1 MFVKKFEADTLE
13 EALKAV
19 KLELGPDAIILK
31 TITNNGLKGAFK
43 KKRIEITAAIS
54 ERSYEKKAKV
64 DKVLNNDQKEAL
76 YQKSA
81 SSIKETITKYNGQQS
96 APAQTSAPGYGTMGL
111 NKVVNTLAKGS
122 ASLGDVRTKA
132 SSMIK
137 NSLDD
142 FLTDGEDSGFDSDSG
157 DDQPIRPVRQS
168 APRPA
173 QQQSRGK
180 YSEPPQ
186 EQAVPRMAR
195 PAPQPVRE
203 QRYEEEEVAPARR
216 EAPAP
221 QQAQAANS
229 VSREA
234 YNELRQE
241 MRTQQHKIELLEQ
254 KLMELSQNYQF
265 NQKHLN
271 EAKGVFQLRT
281 TLKTL
286 DVDESHILDL
296 IKKANYEL
304 SKEDLE
310 NPDVIFEFALK
321 EMAGSI
327 NTAIPLFAKV
337 ENGDPVITVLVS
349 EAASGQSTM
358 GMKIAVLKKDVVLV
372 QYSQDAQNNASTD
385 FAAQVFGIKVQKVQN
400 FSEVIGICR
409 KATEAGKSVL
419 VDVRLNSK
427 YTDETKKFVETLKR
441 GFQHVE
447 VLSTLSAIHSELYN
461 RKIIARYKDVVDGV
475 IISHV
480 DLCMNFGALF
490 NVHKAHNKLPLK
502 FFGTGPVV
510 PDDIE
515 GATAER
521 LMAGLF
527 QF

>member
-19 KLELGPDAIILK
+19 KVELGPDAIILK
-31 TITNNGLKGAFK
+31 TVTNNGLKGAFK

-64 DKVLNNDQKEAL
+64 DKVLSNDQKEAF
-76 YQKSA
+76 YQKPA
-81 SSIKETITKYNGQQS
+81 GVIKEAITKYNGNESQG
-96 APAQTSAPGYGTMGL
+96 GYGAMGL
-111 NKVVNTLAKGS
+111 NRVVNTIAKGS
-122 ASLGDVRTKA
+122 AGLADMTSRT
-132 SSMIK
+132 STILK

-142 FLTDGEDSGFDSDSG
+142 FLTDGEESGFDIDST
-157 DDQPIRPVRQS
+157 DEISQS
-168 APRPA
+168 S
-173 QQQSRGK
+173 SRGK
-180 YSEPPQ
+180 YSDPPPAQPAQRMKPAARMEAEDTVEISRNPLREPH
-186 EQAVPRMAR
+186 
-195 PAPQPVRE
+195 
-203 QRYEEEEVAPARR
+203 
-216 EAPAP
+216 
-221 QQAQAANS
+221 QQSQQS
-229 VSREA
+229 GVSREA
-234 YNELRQE
+234 YNELKQE
-241 MRTQQHKIELLEQ
+241 LRTTQHKMELLEQ
-254 KLMELSQNYQF
+254 KLLELSQNYQF

-271 EAKGVFQLRT
+271 EAKGIFQLRT

-286 DVDESHILDL
+286 DVDEAHILDL

-310 NPDVIFEFALK
+310 NPDVIFEFALQ
-321 EMAGSI
+321 EMASSI
-327 NTAIPLFAKV
+327 NTSIPLFAKV
-337 ENGDPVITVLVS
+337 ENGDPVVTVLVS

-358 GMKIAVLKKDVVLV
+358 GTKIAVLKKDVVLV
-372 QYSQDAQNNASTD
+372 QFSQDAQNNASTD
-385 FAAQVFGIKVQKVQN
+385 FAAQVFGIKVEKVQN
-400 FSEVIGICR
+400 YSEVVGICR

-419 VDVRLNSK
+419 VDVRLNSR
-427 YTDETKKFVETLKR
+427 YSDETKKFIETLER

-447 VLSTLSAIHSELYN
+447 VLCTLSAIHSELYN
-461 RKIIARYKDVVDGV
+461 RKIIARYKDIVDGV

>member
-13 EALKAV
+13 EALKQV
-19 KLELGPDAIILK
+19 KVELGPDAIILK

-54 ERSYEKKAKV
+54 EKSFEKKAKV
-64 DKVLNNDQKEAL
+64 DKVLNNDQKEAF
-76 YQKSA
+76 YQKPA
-81 SSIKETITKYNGQQS
+81 SSIKETITKYNGPET
-96 APAQTSAPGYGTMGL
+96 AGGGYGNIGL
-111 NKVVNTLAKGS
+111 NKVVNTLSKGS
-122 ASLGDVRTKA
+122 SGLADLTSKT
-132 SSMIK
+132 SSIIK

-142 FLTDGEDSGFDSDSG
+142 FLTDGEDSGFDIDSA
-157 DDQPIRPVRQS
+157 DDIPVQPAR
-168 APRPA
+168 RPA
-173 QQQSRGK
+173 APSNRGK
-180 YSEPPQ
+180 YAEPPA
-186 EQAVPRMAR
+186 ENPAPRQAR
-195 PAPQPVRE
+195 PQAPRHQVEDTVDITRNPLRE
-203 QRYEEEEVAPARR
+203 A
-216 EAPAP
+216 APAP
-221 QQAQAANS
+221 QQNS

-241 MRTQQHKIELLEQ
+241 LRTTQHKMELLEQ
-254 KLMELSQNYQF
+254 KIMELSSNYQF

-286 DVDESHILDL
+286 DVDEAHILEL
-296 IKKANYEL
+296 IKKANYQL

-310 NPDVIFEFALK
+310 NPDVIFEFALQ
-321 EMAGSI
+321 EMASSI
-327 NTAIPLFAKV
+327 NTSIPLFAKI

-358 GMKIAVLKKDVVLV
+358 GTKIAVLKKDVVLI

-385 FAAQVFGIKVQKVQN
+385 FAAQVFGIKVEKVQN
-400 FSEVIGICR
+400 FSEVVGICR

-427 YTDETKKFVETLKR
+427 FTDETKKFVETLKR

-447 VLSTLSAIHSELYN
+447 VLCTLSAIHSELYN
-461 RKIIARYKDVVDGV
+461 RKIIARYKEIVDGV

>member
-54 ERSYEKKAKV
+54 ERNFEKKAKV
-64 DKVLNNDQKEAL
+64 DKVLNHEQKEAF
-76 YQKSA
+76 YQKPA
-81 SSIKETITKYNGQQS
+81 STIKESISKYNSHENQGG
-96 APAQTSAPGYGTMGL
+96 GYGSIGL

-122 ASLGDVRTKA
+122 AGLADMTNKTSSL
-132 SSMIK
+132 IK

-142 FLTDGEDSGFDSDSG
+142 FLTDGEDSGFDVDST
-157 DDQPIRPVRQS
+157 DDTPVP
-168 APRPA
+168 PRP
-173 QQQSRGK
+173 QTRGK

-186 EQAVPRMAR
+186 
-195 PAPQPVRE
+195 RE
-203 QRYEEEEVAPARR
+203 AQSFRR
-216 EAPAP
+216 EARQPKQQMMEDTVEVTRNPLREPAIP
-221 QQAQAANS
+221 SQASVTSQAGV

-234 YNELRQE
+234 YNELKQE
-241 MRTQQHKIELLEQ
+241 LRTTQNKMELLEQ
-254 KLMELSQNYQF
+254 KILELSQNYQF

-271 EAKGVFQLRT
+271 EAKGIFQLRT

-286 DVDESHILDL
+286 DVDEAHILEL

-304 SKEDLE
+304 SKDDLE
-310 NPDVIFEFALK
+310 NPDVIFEFALQ
-321 EMAGSI
+321 EMASSI
-327 NTAIPLFAKV
+327 NTAIPLFAKI
-337 ENGDPVITVLVS
+337 ENGDSVITVLLS

-358 GMKIAVLKKDVVLV
+358 GTKIAVLKKDVVLI

-385 FAAQVFGIKVQKVQN
+385 FAAQVFGIKVEKVQN
-400 FSEVIGICR
+400 FSEVVGLCR

-419 VDVRLNSK
+419 VDVRLNSRFS
-427 YTDETKKFVETLKR
+427 DETKKFIETLKR

-447 VLSTLSAIHSELYN
+447 VLCTLSAIHSELYN
-461 RKIIARYKDVVDGV
+461 RKIIARYKDIVDGV

-521 LMAGLF
+521 LMSGLF

>member
-54 ERSYEKKAKV
+54 ERSFEKKAKV
-64 DKVLNNDQKEAL
+64 DKVLSNDQKEAF
-76 YQKSA
+76 YQKPA
-81 SSIKETITKYNGQQS
+81 KSIKDTIHQYAG
-96 APAQTSAPGYGTMGL
+96 PDTSGGNAGGGYGNMGL
-111 NKVVNTLAKGS
+111 NKVVNTIAKGS
-122 ASLGDVRTKA
+122 ASLAEVTTKTT
-132 SSMIK
+132 SMIK

-142 FLTDGEDSGFDSDSG
+142 FLTDGEEASFDFDSS
-157 DDQPIRPVRQS
+157 DDEQPVI
-168 APRPA
+168 AKPRA
-173 QQQSRGK
+173 THGK

-186 EQAVPRMAR
+186 ERASAPRMPQDTTSRMAATESVQPR
-195 PAPQPVRE
+195 KEQAGPSQPVTS
-203 QRYEEEEVAPARR
+203 QT
-216 EAPAP
+216 
-221 QQAQAANS
+221 

-241 MRTQQHKIELLEQ
+241 LKTQHHKIALLEQ
-254 KLMELSQNYQF
+254 KILELSQNYQF

-271 EAKGVFQLRT
+271 EAKGIFQLRT

-286 DVDESHILDL
+286 DVDEAHILDL

-304 SKEDLE
+304 AKEDLE
-310 NPDVIFEFALK
+310 NPDLVFEFALK

-327 NTAIPLFAKV
+327 FTDIPLFAKISSG
-337 ENGDPVITVLVS
+337 EPVLTVLVS
-349 EAASGQSTM
+349 EAASGQSSM
-358 GMKIAVLKKDVVLV
+358 GMKIAVLKKDVVLI
-372 QYSQDAQNNASTD
+372 QYSQDAQNSASTD
-385 FAAQVFGIKVQKVQN
+385 FAAQVFGIKLEKVQN
-400 FSEVIGICR
+400 FSDVVGLCR
-409 KATEAGKSVL
+409 KATESGKSVL
-419 VDVRLNSK
+419 VDLRLNTK
-427 YTDETKKFVETLKR
+427 FGDETKKFIETLKR

-447 VLSTLSAIHSELYN
+447 VLGTLSAIHSELYN
-461 RKIIARYKDVVDGV
+461 RKIIARYKDIIDGV

-515 GATAER
+515 AATAER

>member
-19 KLELGPDAIILK
+19 KVELGPDAIILK
-31 TITNNGLKGAFK
+31 TVTNNGLKGAFK

-54 ERSYEKKAKV
+54 EKSFEKKAKV
-64 DKVLNNDQKEAL
+64 DKVLNNEQKDAF
-76 YQKSA
+76 YQKPA
-81 SSIKETITKYNGQQS
+81 SVIKDTISKYNGPE
-96 APAQTSAPGYGTMGL
+96 AGGGGGYGSMGL

-122 ASLGDVRTKA
+122 AGLSDITNKTSSL
-132 SSMIK
+132 IK
-137 NSLDD
+137 NSLDE
-142 FLTDGEDSGFDSDSG
+142 FLTDGDDSGFDIDSA
-157 DDQPIRPVRQS
+157 DDIPVRP
-168 APRPA
+168 APV
-173 QQQSRGK
+173 SNRGK
-180 YSEPPQ
+180 YAEPPS
-186 EQAVPRMAR
+186 R
-195 PAPQPVRE
+195 PAPRREMVEDTVEMSRPPVRE
-203 QRYEEEEVAPARR
+203 QAAP
-216 EAPAP
+216 P
-221 QQAQAANS
+221 QQHQQPQQGV

-234 YNELRQE
+234 YNELKQE
-241 MRTQQHKIELLEQ
+241 LRTTQHKMELLEQ

-271 EAKGVFQLRT
+271 EAKGIYQLRT

-286 DVDESHILDL
+286 DVDEAHILEL

-310 NPDVIFEFALK
+310 NPDVIFEFALQ
-321 EMAGSI
+321 EMASSI
-327 NTAIPLFAKV
+327 HTSIPLFAKI
-337 ENGDPVITVLVS
+337 ESGDPVVTVLVS

-358 GMKIAVLKKDVVLV
+358 GTKIAVLKKDVVLV
-372 QYSQDAQNNASTD
+372 QYSQDGQNSNSTD
-385 FAAQVFGIKVQKVQN
+385 FAAQVFGIKVEKVQS
-400 FSEVIGICR
+400 FSEVVGLCR

-427 YTDETKKFVETLKR
+427 YTDETKKFIETLKR

-447 VLSTLSAIHSELYN
+447 VLCTLSAIHSELYN
-461 RKIIARYKDVVDGV
+461 RKIIARYKDIVDGV

-515 GATAER
+515 GATSER

>member
-19 KLELGPDAIILK
+19 KVELGPDAIILK
-31 TITNNGLKGAFK
+31 TVTNNGLKGAFK

-54 ERSYEKKAKV
+54 EKSFEKKAKV
-64 DKVLNNDQKEAL
+64 DKVLNNDQKEAF
-76 YQKSA
+76 YQKPA
-81 SSIKETITKYNGQQS
+81 SVIKDTISKYNI
-96 APAQTSAPGYGTMGL
+96 ANPPAEGGYGSMGL
-111 NKVVNTLAKGS
+111 NKVVNTISKGS
-122 ASLGDVRTKA
+122 AGLGDITNKA
-132 SSMIK
+132 SSMLK

-142 FLTDGEDSGFDSDSG
+142 FLTDGEESGFDIDSE
-157 DDQPIRPVRQS
+157 DDIPIRQPKKPQPVKQV
-168 APRPA
+168 ANH
-173 QQQSRGK
+173 GK
-180 YSEPPQ
+180 YSEPP
-186 EQAVPRMAR
+186 PR
-195 PAPQPVRE
+195 QKIEDPVEITRNPLRE
-203 QRYEEEEVAPARR
+203 AR
-216 EAPAP
+216 EAPATP
-221 QQAQAANS
+221 AQSS

-234 YNELRQE
+234 YNELKQE
-241 MRTQQHKIELLEQ
+241 LRTTQHKMELLEQ
-254 KLMELSQNYQF
+254 KLMELSSNYQF

-271 EAKGVFQLRT
+271 EAKGIFQLRT

-286 DVDESHILDL
+286 DVDEAHILDL
-296 IKKANYEL
+296 IKKAQYAL
-304 SKEDLE
+304 SKEELE
-310 NPDVIFEFALK
+310 NPDVIFEFALQ
-321 EMAGSI
+321 EMASSI
-327 NTAIPLFAKV
+327 NTSIPLFAKI
-337 ENGDPVITVLVS
+337 ENGDPVVTVLVS

-358 GMKIAVLKKDVVLV
+358 GTKIAVLKKDVVLI

-385 FAAQVFGIKVQKVQN
+385 FAAQVFGIKVEKVQS
-400 FSEVIGICR
+400 FSEVVGLCR
-409 KATEAGKSVL
+409 KALEAGKSVL

-427 YTDETKKFVETLKR
+427 YSDETKKFVETLKR

-447 VLSTLSAIHSELYN
+447 VLCTLSAIHSELYN
-461 RKIIARYKDVVDGV
+461 RKIIARYKEIVDGV

>member
-19 KLELGPDAIILK
+19 KVELGPDAIILK
-31 TITNNGLKGAFK
+31 TITNNGIKGAFK

-54 ERSYEKKAKV
+54 ERSFEKKAKV
-64 DKVLNNDQKEAL
+64 DKVLNNDQKEAF
-76 YQKSA
+76 YQKPA
-81 SSIKETITKYNGQQS
+81 STIKETITKYNNDNGGQS
-96 APAQTSAPGYGTMGL
+96 GYGSMGL
-111 NKVVNTLAKGS
+111 NRVVNTLAKGS
-122 ASLGDVRTKA
+122 AGLADMTSKTSSL
-132 SSMIK
+132 IK
-137 NSLDD
+137 SSLDD
-142 FLTDGEDSGFDSDSG
+142 FLTDSEESGFDIDSA
-157 DDQPIRPVRQS
+157 DDIPVRPSQNS
-168 APRPA
+168 
-173 QQQSRGK
+173 GK

-186 EQAVPRMAR
+186 SRQPGKKFVEETHEEVR
-195 PAPQPVRE
+195 APQ
-203 QRYEEEEVAPARR
+203 AS
-216 EAPAP
+216 
-221 QQAQAANS
+221 QAAPSNS
-229 VSREA
+229 VSREV
-234 YNELRQE
+234 YSELKLE
-241 MRTQQHKIELLEQ
+241 LKTTQHKLELLEQ
-254 KLMELSQNYQF
+254 KILELSQNYQF

-271 EAKGVFQLRT
+271 EAKGIFQLRT

-286 DVDESHILDL
+286 DVNEAHILEL
-296 IKKANYEL
+296 IKKASYQL

-310 NPDVIFEFALK
+310 NPDVIFEFALQ
-321 EMAGSI
+321 EMASSI
-327 NTAIPLFAKV
+327 NTGIPLFAKI
-337 ENGDPVITVLVS
+337 ENGEPVVTLLVS

-358 GMKIAVLKKDVVLV
+358 GTKIAVLKKDVVLI

-385 FAAQVFGIKVQKVQN
+385 FAAQVFGIKVEKVQN
-400 FSEVIGICR
+400 FSEVVGLCR
-409 KATEAGKSVL
+409 KAVEAGKSVL

-427 YTDETKKFVETLKR
+427 FSDETKKFVETLKR

-447 VLSTLSAIHSELYN
+447 VLCTLSAIHSELYN

-521 LMAGLF
+521 LMSGLF

>member
-19 KLELGPDAIILK
+19 KVELGPDAIILK
-31 TITNNGLKGAFK
+31 TVTNNGLKGAFK

-54 ERSYEKKAKV
+54 EKSFEKKAKV
-64 DKVLNNDQKEAL
+64 DKVLNNEQKEAF
-76 YQKSA
+76 YQKPA
-81 SSIKETITKYNGQQS
+81 SVIKETITKYNGPETGS
-96 APAQTSAPGYGTMGL
+96 GYGAMGL
-111 NKVVNTLAKGS
+111 NKVVNTIARGS
-122 ASLGDVRTKA
+122 AGLSDITSKTSSL
-132 SSMIK
+132 IK
-137 NSLDD
+137 SSLDE
-142 FLTDGEDSGFDSDSG
+142 FLTEDSDDTDFDIDSAEE
-157 DDQPIRPVRQS
+157 IPVRATP
-168 APRPA
+168 APG
-173 QQQSRGK
+173 RGK
-180 YSEPPQ
+180 YAEPPTRDTV
-186 EQAVPRMAR
+186 EPRKAK
-195 PAPQPVRE
+195 PAPRIDTEDSVEISRNT
-203 QRYEEEEVAPARR
+203 A
-216 EAPAP
+216 
-221 QQAQAANS
+221 QQGM

-234 YNELRQE
+234 YNELKQE
-241 MRTQQHKIELLEQ
+241 LRTTQNKLELLEQ
-254 KLMELSQNYQF
+254 KIMELSQNYQF

-271 EAKGVFQLRT
+271 EAKGIFQLRT
-281 TLKTL
+281 TLRTL
-286 DVDESHILDL
+286 DVNEAHILEL

-304 SKEDLE
+304 SKDDLE
-310 NPDVIFEFALK
+310 NPDVVFEFALQ
-321 EMAGSI
+321 EMASSI
-327 NTAIPLFAKV
+327 NTAIPLFAKI
-337 ENGDPVITVLVS
+337 ETGEPVITVLVS

-358 GMKIAVLKKDVVLV
+358 GTKIAVLKKDVVLV
-372 QYSQDAQNNASTD
+372 QYSQDAQNATSTD
-385 FAAQVFGIKVQKVQN
+385 FAAQVFGIKVEKVQS
-400 FSEVIGICR
+400 FSEVVGLCR

-427 YTDETKKFVETLKR
+427 YTDETKKFIETLKR

-447 VLSTLSAIHSELYN
+447 VLCTLSAIHSELYN
-461 RKIIARYKDVVDGV
+461 RKIIARYKDIVDGV

>member
-19 KLELGPDAIILK
+19 KVELGPDAIILK
-31 TITNNGLKGAFK
+31 TITNNGIKGAFK

-54 ERSYEKKAKV
+54 ERNYEKKAKV
-64 DKVLNNDQKEAL
+64 DKVLNNDQKEAF
-76 YQKSA
+76 YQKPA
-81 SSIKETITKYNGQQS
+81 STIKETITKYNDGQNG
-96 APAQTSAPGYGTMGL
+96 TPGSYGSLGL
-111 NKVVNTLAKGS
+111 NKVVNTLAKGT
-122 ASLGDVRTKA
+122 ASIADVTTKT

-137 NSLDD
+137 NSLDE
-142 FLTDGEDSGFDSDSG
+142 FLTDGEDDTSFDDSE
-157 DDQPIRPVRQS
+157 DFEPPKPRAQATRQ
-168 APRPA
+168 AVPT
-173 QQQSRGK
+173 RGK
-180 YSEPPQ
+180 YAEPPTG
-186 EQAVPRMAR
+186 AK
-195 PAPQPVRE
+195 PAPRAPVQE
-203 QRYEEEEVAPARR
+203 RYTDEVEEVQNLRR
-216 EAPAP
+216 ETPNT
-221 QQAQAANS
+221 QAQMNTAS
-229 VSREA
+229 MVSREA

-241 MRTQQHKIELLEQ
+241 VRTQQHKIQLLEQ
-254 KLMELSQNYQF
+254 KILELSQNYQF

-271 EAKGVFQLRT
+271 EAKGIFQLRT

-286 DVDESHILDL
+286 DVDEAHILDL

-310 NPDVIFEFALK
+310 NPDIIFEFALK
-321 EMAGSI
+321 EMASSI
-327 NTAIPLFAKV
+327 HTDLPLFAKV
-337 ENGDPVITVLVS
+337 VSGEPVITVLVS

-358 GMKIAVLKKDVVLV
+358 GMKIAVLKKDVVV
-372 QYSQDAQNNASTD
+372 IQYSQDAQNTTSTD
-385 FAAQVFGIKVQKVQN
+385 FAAQVFGIRVEKVQN
-400 FSEVIGICR
+400 FSEVVGLCR

-427 YTDETKKFVETLKR
+427 HSDETKKFVETLKR
-441 GFQHVE
+441 GFHHVE
-447 VLSTLSAIHSELYN
+447 VLGTLSAIHSELYN
-461 RKIIARYKDVVDGV
+461 RKIIARYKDVIDGV

-502 FFGTGPVV
+502 FFGTGSVV

-521 LMAGLF
+521 IMAGLF

>member
-13 EALKAV
+13 EALKQV
-19 KLELGPDAIILK
+19 KVELGPDAIILK

-54 ERSYEKKAKV
+54 ERSFEKKAKV
-64 DKVLNNDQKEAL
+64 DKVLNNEQKEAF
-76 YQKSA
+76 YQKPA
-81 SSIKETITKYNGQQS
+81 TAIKETITKYNGPEAQGQS
-96 APAQTSAPGYGTMGL
+96 GYGSIGL

-122 ASLGDVRTKA
+122 AGLADMTTKTSSL
-132 SSMIK
+132 IK
-137 NSLDD
+137 SSLDD
-142 FLTDGEDSGFDSDSG
+142 FLTDGDDSGFDIDSA
-157 DDQPIRPVRQS
+157 DDTPAPVRSSNRGKYAEPPQGREPARPVRESRPQ
-168 APRPA
+168 PQQRPA
-173 QQQSRGK
+173 TGQMTEDTVEITRNPLR
-180 YSEPPQ
+180 EPQ
-186 EQAVPRMAR
+186 
-195 PAPQPVRE
+195 
-203 QRYEEEEVAPARR
+203 
-216 EAPAP
+216 AP
-221 QQAQAANS
+221 QQSGQPI

-234 YNELRQE
+234 YNELKQE
-241 MRTQQHKIELLEQ
+241 LRTTQHKMELLEQ
-254 KLMELSQNYQF
+254 KIMELSQNYQF

-271 EAKGVFQLRT
+271 EAKGIYQLRT

-286 DVDESHILDL
+286 DVDEAHILEL

-310 NPDVIFEFALK
+310 NSDVIFEFALQ
-321 EMAGSI
+321 EMASSI
-327 NTAIPLFAKV
+327 NTGIPLFAKI
-337 ENGDPVITVLVS
+337 ENGDPVVTVLVS

-358 GMKIAVLKKDVVLV
+358 GTKIAVLKKDVVLI

-385 FAAQVFGIKVQKVQN
+385 FAAQVFGIKVEKVQN
-400 FSEVIGICR
+400 FSEVVGLCR
-409 KATEAGKSVL
+409 KALEAGKSVL

-447 VLSTLSAIHSELYN
+447 VLCTLSAIHSELYN
-461 RKIIARYKDVVDGV
+461 RKIIARYKEIVDGV

-521 LMAGLF
+521 LMSGLF

>member
-13 EALKAV
+13 EALKQV
-19 KLELGPDAIILK
+19 KVELGPDAIILK

-54 ERSYEKKAKV
+54 EKSFEKKAKV
-64 DKVLNNDQKEAL
+64 DKVLNNEQKEAF
-76 YQKSA
+76 YQKPA
-81 SSIKETITKYNGQQS
+81 STIKDTITKYNHNNN
-96 APAQTSAPGYGTMGL
+96 PAESSGGGYGNMGL

-122 ASLGDVRTKA
+122 AGLSDITNKTSSL
-132 SSMIK
+132 IK

-142 FLTDGEDSGFDSDSG
+142 FLSDGEESAFDVDSAEDI
-157 DDQPIRPVRQS
+157 PVRPVREMPS
-168 APRPA
+168 
-173 QQQSRGK
+173 SRGK
-180 YSEPPQ
+180 YAEPPQ
-186 EQAVPRMAR
+186 
-195 PAPQPVRE
+195 
-203 QRYEEEEVAPARR
+203 R
-216 EAPAP
+216 EAPQRQAKRPVQETEDTVEISRAAAP
-221 QQAQAANS
+221 QAASLPQAS
-229 VSREA
+229 GVVSREA
-234 YNELRQE
+234 YNELKQE
-241 MRTQQHKIELLEQ
+241 LRTTQNKLQLLEQ
-254 KLMELSQNYQF
+254 KILELSQNYQF

-271 EAKGVFQLRT
+271 EAKGIFQLRT

-286 DVDESHILDL
+286 DVDEAHILEL

-310 NPDVIFEFALK
+310 NPDVIFEFALQ
-321 EMAGSI
+321 EMANSI
-327 NTAIPLFAKV
+327 NTAIPLFAKI
-337 ENGDPVITVLVS
+337 ENSDPVITVLVS

-358 GMKIAVLKKDVVLV
+358 GTKIAVLKKDVVLI

-385 FAAQVFGIKVQKVQN
+385 FAAQVFGIKVEKVQN
-400 FSEVIGICR
+400 FSEVVGLCR
-409 KATEAGKSVL
+409 KAVEAGKSVL
-419 VDVRLNSK
+419 VDVRLNQK
-427 YTDETKKFVETLKR
+427 FTDETKKFVETLKR

-447 VLSTLSAIHSELYN
+447 VLCTLSAIHSELYN
-461 RKIIARYKDVVDGV
+461 RKIIARYKEITDGV

>member
-19 KLELGPDAIILK
+19 KYELGPDAIILK

-64 DKVLNNDQKEAL
+64 DKVLNNDQKETF
-76 YQKSA
+76 YQKPA
-81 SSIKETITKYNGQQS
+81 SSIKETITKYNGPEGGEQVQS
-96 APAQTSAPGYGTMGL
+96 AGGYGSIGL
-111 NKVVNTLAKGS
+111 NKVVNTLTKGT
-122 ASLGDVRTKA
+122 ASLADMTTKT
-132 SSMIK
+132 SSLIK

-142 FLTDGEDSGFDSDSG
+142 FLTDGEESNFDADSN
-157 DDQPIRPVRQS
+157 DDEPVVYSRPQ
-168 APRPA
+168 A
-173 QQQSRGK
+173 RGK

-186 EQAVPRMAR
+186 NNPVAR
-195 PAPQPVRE
+195 PASRPSPARPATIARSGGGNVEVNQSRESIGSAQTSPQ
-203 QRYEEEEVAPARR
+203 APAVNR
-216 EAPAP
+216 E
-221 QQAQAANS
+221 
-229 VSREA
+229 V
-234 YNELRQE
+234 YNELKQE
-241 MRTQQHKIELLEQ
+241 IRTQQHKIELLEQ
-254 KLMELSQNYQF
+254 KILELSQNYQF

-271 EAKGVFQLRT
+271 EAKGLFQLRT
-281 TLKTL
+281 SLKTL

-310 NPDVIFEFALK
+310 NPDVVFEFALR

-327 NTAIPLFAKV
+327 NTSIPLFAKV
-337 ENGDPVITVLVS
+337 DNGEPVITVLVS

-358 GMKIAVLKKDVVLV
+358 GMKIAVLKKDVVLI
-372 QYSQDAQNNASTD
+372 QFSQDAQNNTSTD
-385 FAAQVFGIKVQKVQN
+385 FAAQVFGIRVEKVQN
-400 FSEVIGICR
+400 FSEVVGICR

-419 VDVRLNSK
+419 VDVRLNNK

-441 GFQHVE
+441 GFHNVE
-447 VLSTLSAIHSELYN
+447 ILATISAIHSELYN

-480 DLCMNFGALF
+480 DLCMNFGAIF
-490 NVHKAHNKLPLK
+490 NVHRAHNKLPLK
-502 FFGTGPVV
+502 FFGTGSVV

>member
-13 EALKAV
+13 EALKQV
-19 KLELGPDAIILK
+19 KVELGPDAIILK
-31 TITNNGLKGAFK
+31 TVTNNGLKGAFK

-54 ERSYEKKAKV
+54 EKSFEKKAKV
-64 DKVLNNDQKEAL
+64 DKVLNNDQKEAF
-76 YQKSA
+76 YQKPA
-81 SSIKETITKYNGQQS
+81 SVIKDTITKYNG
-96 APAQTSAPGYGTMGL
+96 PAAADGGYGSMGL
-111 NKVVNTLAKGS
+111 NKVVNTIAKGS
-122 ASLGDVRTKA
+122 TSLSDITTKT

-142 FLTDGEDSGFDSDSG
+142 FLTDGEESGFDIDSADEVPQARSANRG
-157 DDQPIRPVRQS
+157 KYAEPPQAPQAPRQS
-168 APRPA
+168 RPA
-173 QQQSRGK
+173 QRPASSEDTVEISR
-180 YSEPPQ
+180 S
-186 EQAVPRMAR
+186 AR
-195 PAPQPVRE
+195 EAAPAPQP
-203 QRYEEEEVAPARR
+203 
-216 EAPAP
+216 AP
-221 QQAQAANS
+221 QQGV

-234 YNELRQE
+234 YNELKLE
-241 MRTQQHKIELLEQ
+241 LRTTQNKLELLEQ
-254 KLMELSQNYQF
+254 KILELAQNYQF

-271 EAKGVFQLRT
+271 EAKGIFQLRT

-286 DVDESHILDL
+286 DVDEAHILEL
-296 IKKANYEL
+296 IKKATYEF

-310 NPDVIFEFALK
+310 NPDVIFEFALQ
-321 EMAGSI
+321 EMASSI
-327 NTAIPLFAKV
+327 NTAIPLFARI
-337 ENGDPVITVLVS
+337 ETGEPVITVLVS

-358 GMKIAVLKKDVVLV
+358 GTKIAVLKKDVVLI
-372 QYSQDAQNNASTD
+372 QYSQDAQNNQSTD
-385 FAAQVFGIKVQKVQN
+385 FAAQVFGIKVEKVQN
-400 FSEVIGICR
+400 FSEVVGLCR

-419 VDVRLNSK
+419 VDVRLNSRH
-427 YTDETKKFVETLKR
+427 TDETKKFVETLKR

-447 VLSTLSAIHSELYN
+447 ILCTLSAIHSELYN
-461 RKIIARYKDVVDGV
+461 RKIIARYKDIADGV

>member
-19 KLELGPDAIILK
+19 KYELGPDAIILK

-64 DKVLNNDQKEAL
+64 DKVLNNDQKEAF
-76 YQKSA
+76 YQKPASA
-81 SSIKETITKYNGQQS
+81 IKESIAKYNNSPS
-96 APAQTSAPGYGTMGL
+96 AAASQNPGYGAMGL
-111 NKVVNTLAKGS
+111 NKVVNTLAKGT
-122 ASLGDVRTKA
+122 ASLGDITNKT

-137 NSLDD
+137 NSLDE
-142 FLTDGEDSGFDSDSG
+142 FLTDGEESAFESDSN
-157 DDQPIRPVRQS
+157 DDEPITYARPQN
-168 APRPA
+168 
-173 QQQSRGK
+173 RGK
-180 YSEPPQ
+180 YAEPPQ
-186 EQAVPRMAR
+186 SGPAPRAAR
-195 PAPQPVRE
+195 PAPVRAE
-203 QRYEEEEVAPARR
+203 MEDQVEISSRR
-216 EAPAP
+216 EAP
-221 QQAQAANS
+221 QAQPQNGAGS

-234 YNELRQE
+234 YNELKME

-254 KLMELSQNYQF
+254 KILELSQNYQF

-271 EAKGVFQLRT
+271 EAKGIFQLRT

-304 SKEDLE
+304 AKEDLE
-310 NPDVIFEFALK
+310 NPDIIFEFALK

-327 NTAIPLFAKV
+327 NTNIPLFAKV
-337 ENGDPVITVLVS
+337 DNGDPVITVLVS

-358 GMKIAVLKKDVVLV
+358 GMKIAVLKKDVVV
-372 QYSQDAQNNASTD
+372 IQYSQDAQNNASTD
-385 FAAQVFGIKVQKVQN
+385 FAAQVFGIKVEKVQN
-400 FSEVIGICR
+400 FSEVVGLCR

-427 YTDETKKFVETLKR
+427 YTDETKKFIETLKR

-447 VLSTLSAIHSELYN
+447 VLATLSAIHSELYN

>member
-19 KLELGPDAIILK
+19 KVELGPDAIILK

-54 ERSYEKKAKV
+54 ERSFEKKAKV
-64 DKVLNNDQKEAL
+64 DKVLNNDQKEAF
-76 YQKSA
+76 YKNSA
-81 SSIKETITKYNGQQS
+81 SNIKETITKYNGQES
-96 APAQTSAPGYGTMGL
+96 AGGYGSIGL

-122 ASLGDVRTKA
+122 AGLSDITTKT

-142 FLTDGEDSGFDSDSG
+142 FLTDGEESGFDIDSA
-157 DDQPIRPVRQS
+157 DETPSFRQPQN
-168 APRPA
+168 
-173 QQQSRGK
+173 RGK
-180 YSEPPQ
+180 YAEPPQ
-186 EQAVPRMAR
+186 GHREVQQTRK
-195 PAPQPVRE
+195 PAPKVAMEDTVEITRNPLRE
-203 QRYEEEEVAPARR
+203 QTQS
-216 EAPAP
+216 APAP
-221 QQAQAANS
+221 QAPS

-241 MRTQQHKIELLEQ
+241 LKTTQHKMELLEQ
-254 KLMELSQNYQF
+254 KLAELSQNYQF

-271 EAKGVFQLRT
+271 EAKGIFQLRT

-286 DVDESHILDL
+286 DVDEAHILDL
-296 IKKANYEL
+296 IKKAQYQL
-304 SKEDLE
+304 SKDDLE
-310 NPDVIFEFALK
+310 NPDVIFEFALQ
-321 EMAGSI
+321 EMASSI
-327 NTAIPLFAKV
+327 NTGIPLFAKI
-337 ENGDPVITVLVS
+337 ENGEPVITVLVS

-358 GMKIAVLKKDVVLV
+358 GTKIAVLKKDVVLI

-385 FAAQVFGIKVQKVQN
+385 FAAQVFGIKVDKVQN
-400 FSEVIGICR
+400 FSEVVGLCR
-409 KATEAGKSVL
+409 KAMEAGKSVL

-427 YTDETKKFVETLKR
+427 FTEETKKFVETLKR

-447 VLSTLSAIHSELYN
+447 VLCTLSAIHSELYN
-461 RKIIARYKDVVDGV
+461 RKIIARYKDITDGV

-480 DLCMNFGALF
+480 DLCMNFGAIF

-521 LMAGLF
+521 LMSGLF

>member
-19 KLELGPDAIILK
+19 KVELGPDAIILK

-54 ERSYEKKAKV
+54 ERSFEKKAKV
-64 DKVLNNDQKEAL
+64 DKVLNNEQKEAF
-76 YQKSA
+76 YQKPA
-81 SSIKETITKYNGQQS
+81 TTIKDTITKYNNNEAG
-96 APAQTSAPGYGTMGL
+96 AQGSYGSIGL

-122 ASLGDVRTKA
+122 AGLADMKTKT

-142 FLTDGEDSGFDSDSG
+142 FLTDGEDSSFDIDSA
-157 DDQPIRPVRQS
+157 DESPMSVRS
-168 APRPA
+168 AP
-173 QQQSRGK
+173 SRGK
-180 YSEPPQ
+180 YSEPPVSR
-186 EQAVPRMAR
+186 E
-195 PAPQPVRE
+195 PAPQRAKPALRQQSQMDSEDTVEITRNPLRE
-203 QRYEEEEVAPARR
+203 PQA
-216 EAPAP
+216 AP
-221 QQAQAANS
+221 QQQVATG

-234 YNELRQE
+234 YSELKQE
-241 MRTQQHKIELLEQ
+241 LKTTQHRMELLEQ
-254 KLMELSQNYQF
+254 KLLELSQNYQF

-271 EAKGVFQLRT
+271 EAKGIFQLRT

-286 DVDESHILDL
+286 DVDEAHILEL
-296 IKKANYEL
+296 IKKANYQL

-310 NPDVIFEFALK
+310 NPDVIFEFALQ
-321 EMAGSI
+321 EMASSI
-327 NTAIPLFAKV
+327 NTGIPLFAKI
-337 ENGDPVITVLVS
+337 ETGEPVVTVLLS

-358 GMKIAVLKKDVVLV
+358 GTKIAVLKKDVVLV

-385 FAAQVFGIKVQKVQN
+385 FAAQVFGIKVEKVQN
-400 FSEVIGICR
+400 FSEVVGLCR
-409 KATEAGKSVL
+409 KALAAGKSVL

-447 VLSTLSAIHSELYN
+447 VLCTLSAIHSELYN

-521 LMAGLF
+521 LMSGLF

>member
-19 KLELGPDAIILK
+19 KVELGPDAIILK

-54 ERSYEKKAKV
+54 ERNFEKKAKV
-64 DKVLNNDQKEAL
+64 DKVLNNDQKEAF
-76 YQKSA
+76 YQRPAGSV
-81 SSIKETITKYNGQQS
+81 KEAINKYNGPENQG
-96 APAQTSAPGYGTMGL
+96 AAGYGNLGL
-111 NKVVNTLAKGS
+111 NRVVNTLAKGQAHIEDFTS
-122 ASLGDVRTKA
+122 KT

-137 NSLDD
+137 NSLDE
-142 FLTDGEDSGFDSDSG
+142 FLSDGEESGFDIDSAEEEVI
-157 DDQPIRPVRQS
+157 PTPS
-168 APRPA
+168 
-173 QQQSRGK
+173 SNRGK
-180 YSEPPQ
+180 YAEPPQ
-186 EQAVPRMAR
+186 QQNFHRDTADIHSRREMRE
-195 PAPQPVRE
+195 QPV
-203 QRYEEEEVAPARR
+203 Q
-216 EAPAP
+216 P
-221 QQAQAANS
+221 QQQQPSINPANV

-234 YNELRQE
+234 YNELKQE
-241 MRTQQHKIELLEQ
+241 LRTTQHKMELLEQ
-254 KLMELSQNYQF
+254 KILELSSNYQF

-271 EAKGVFQLRT
+271 EAKGIFQLRT

-310 NPDVIFEFALK
+310 NPDIIFEFALK

-327 NTAIPLFAKV
+327 HTAIPLFAKV
-337 ENGDPVITVLVS
+337 ETGDPVVTVLVS

-358 GMKIAVLKKDVVLV
+358 GMKIAVLKKDVVLI

-385 FAAQVFGIKVQKVQN
+385 FAAQVFGIRVEKVQN
-400 FSEVIGICR
+400 FSEVVGLSR
-409 KATEAGKSVL
+409 KAVEAGKSVL

-427 YTDETKKFVETLKR
+427 YSDETKKFVETLRR

-447 VLSTLSAIHSELYN
+447 VLCTLSAIHSELYN
-461 RKIIARYKDVVDGV
+461 RKIIARYKEIVDGV

-480 DLCMNFGALF
+480 DLCMNFGAVF
-490 NVHKAHNKLPLK
+490 NVHKSHNKIPLK

>member
-19 KLELGPDAIILK
+19 KFELGPDAIILK
-31 TITNNGLKGAFK
+31 TITNSGLKGAFK

-54 ERSYEKKAKV
+54 ERSFEKKAKV

-81 SSIKETITKYNGQQS
+81 SSIKETITKYNGPQNG
-96 APAQTSAPGYGTMGL
+96 AQAAGYGSIGL
-111 NKVVNTLAKGS
+111 NKVVNTLAKGT
-122 ASLGDVRTKA
+122 ASLADVTNKT

-142 FLTDGEDSGFDSDSG
+142 FLTDGEDSGFDSDSY
-157 DDQPIRPVRQS
+157 DDEPKVYARPS
-168 APRPA
+168 NH
-173 QQQSRGK
+173 GK

-186 EQAVPRMAR
+186 NNPLPKAR
-195 PAPQPVRE
+195 PVQPRQEAEERVEVSVRRDQAPQAAPV
-203 QRYEEEEVAPARR
+203 ASSA
-216 EAPAP
+216 
-221 QQAQAANS
+221 

-234 YNELRQE
+234 YNEMRQE

-254 KLMELSQNYQF
+254 KILELSQNYQF

-304 SKEDLE
+304 SKEDLD
-310 NPDVIFEFALK
+310 NPDILFEFALK

-327 NTAIPLFAKV
+327 NTGIPLFAKV
-337 ENGDPVITVLVS
+337 DNGDPVITVLVS

-358 GMKIAVLKKDVVLV
+358 GMKIAVLKKDVVVV
-372 QYSQDAQNNASTD
+372 QYSQDALNNASTD
-385 FAAQVFGIKVQKVQN
+385 FAAQVFGIKVEKVQT
-400 FSEVIGICR
+400 FSEVVGLCR

-427 YTDETKKFVETLKR
+427 FTDETKKFVETLKR

-447 VLSTLSAIHSELYN
+447 VLGTLSAIHSELYN

>member
-19 KLELGPDAIILK
+19 KFELGPDAIILK
-31 TITNNGLKGAFK
+31 TITNNGFKGAFK

-64 DKVLNNDQKEAL
+64 DKVLNDDQKEAF
-76 YQKSA
+76 YQKPA
-81 SSIKETITKYNGQQS
+81 ASIKDSIQRYNGPEANS
-96 APAQTSAPGYGTMGL
+96 SGGSSYGSLGL
-111 NKVVNTLAKGS
+111 NKVVNTLSKGT
-122 ASLGDVRTKA
+122 ASLADVTSKT
-132 SSMIK
+132 SNLLK

-142 FLTDGEDSGFDSDSG
+142 FLADDDGPSFESDSE
-157 DDQPIRPVRQS
+157 DFEMPAEDPTPRAQP
-168 APRPA
+168 
-173 QQQSRGK
+173 QSRGK
-180 YSEPPQ
+180 YAEPPQ
-186 EQAVPRMAR
+186 QSPQRSAVKSV
-195 PAPQPVRE
+195 Q
-203 QRYEEEEVAPARR
+203 EEPR
-216 EAPAP
+216 EAVT
-221 QQAQAANS
+221 NS

-234 YNELRQE
+234 YNELKQE
-241 MRTQQHKIELLEQ
+241 LRTQQHKMELLEQ
-254 KLMELSQNYQF
+254 KLLELSQNYQF

-271 EAKGVFQLRT
+271 EAQGIFQLRT

-286 DVDESHILDL
+286 DVDEAHILDL

-304 SKEDLE
+304 SKDDLE

-327 NTAIPLFAKV
+327 NTAIPLFAKIDTG
-337 ENGDPVITVLVS
+337 EPVVTVLLS

-358 GMKIAVLKKDVVLV
+358 GTKIAVLKKDVVLI

-385 FAAQVFGIKVQKVQN
+385 FAAQVFGIKIEKVQS
-400 FSEVIGICR
+400 FSEVIGLVR
-409 KATEAGKSVL
+409 KASEAGKSVL
-419 VDVRLNSK
+419 VDVRLNSRFS
-427 YTDETKKFVETLKR
+427 DETKKFIETLKR
-441 GFQHVE
+441 GFHYVE
-447 VLSTLSAIHSELYN
+447 VLCTLSAIHSELYN
-461 RKIIARYKDVVDGV
+461 RKIIARYKDIVDGV

>member
-54 ERSYEKKAKV
+54 ERSFEKKAKV
-64 DKVLNNDQKEAL
+64 DKVLNNDQKEAF
-76 YQKSA
+76 YQKPA
-81 SSIKETITKYNGQQS
+81 STIKDTITKYNGHEQGNV
-96 APAQTSAPGYGTMGL
+96 GYGSIGL
-111 NKVVNTLAKGS
+111 NRVVNTLAKGS
-122 ASLGDVRTKA
+122 AGLSDMKAKTSSL
-132 SSMIK
+132 IK

-142 FLTDGEDSGFDSDSG
+142 FLTDGEESAFDIDSA
-157 DDQPIRPVRQS
+157 DDTPVHV
-168 APRPA
+168 RPA
-173 QQQSRGK
+173 PSNRGK
-180 YSEPPQ
+180 YAEPPASR
-186 EQAVPRMAR
+186 EES
-195 PAPQPVRE
+195 PAPRAQRQAQKPQPQQMMEDTVEITRNPLRE
-203 QRYEEEEVAPARR
+203 PQQPQAPAS
-216 EAPAP
+216 
-221 QQAQAANS
+221 QNG

-234 YNELRQE
+234 YNELKQE
-241 MRTQQHKIELLEQ
+241 LRTTQHKMELLEQ
-254 KLMELSQNYQF
+254 KILELSQNYQF

-271 EAKGVFQLRT
+271 EAKGIFQLRT

-286 DVDESHILDL
+286 DVDEAHILEL
-296 IKKANYEL
+296 IKKAQYQL

-310 NPDVIFEFALK
+310 NPDVIFEFALQ
-321 EMAGSI
+321 EMASSI
-327 NTAIPLFAKV
+327 NTAIPLFAKI
-337 ENGDPVITVLVS
+337 ETGEPVITILLS

-358 GMKIAVLKKDVVLV
+358 GTKIAVLKKDVVLV
-372 QYSQDAQNNASTD
+372 QYSQDAQNTGSTD
-385 FAAQVFGIKVQKVQN
+385 FAAQVFGIKVEKVQN
-400 FSEVIGICR
+400 FSEVIGLCR
-409 KATEAGKSVL
+409 KATAAGKSVL

-427 YTDETKKFVETLKR
+427 FTDETKKFVETLKR

-447 VLSTLSAIHSELYN
+447 ILCTLSAIHSELYN
-461 RKIIARYKDVVDGV
+461 RKIIARYKEIVDGV

-521 LMAGLF
+521 LMSGLF

>member
-19 KLELGPDAIILK
+19 KVELGPDAIILK
-31 TITNNGLKGAFK
+31 TVTNNGIKGAFK

-54 ERSYEKKAKV
+54 ERSFEKKAKV
-64 DKVLNNDQKEAL
+64 DKVLNNDQKEAF
-76 YQKSA
+76 YQKPA
-81 SSIKETITKYNGQQS
+81 STIKETITKYNNNDGNAS
-96 APAQTSAPGYGTMGL
+96 GYGSIGL
-111 NKVVNTLAKGS
+111 NRVVNTLAKGS
-122 ASLGDVRTKA
+122 AGLADMTSKTSSL
-132 SSMIK
+132 IK

-142 FLTDGEDSGFDSDSG
+142 FLTDSEESGFDIDSG
-157 DDQPIRPVRQS
+157 DETPVRS
-168 APRPA
+168 
-173 QQQSRGK
+173 SHNSGK

-186 EQAVPRMAR
+186 PRQQPRKFAEEHAEPVRAPQASQ
-195 PAPQPVRE
+195 PAPS
-203 QRYEEEEVAPARR
+203 
-216 EAPAP
+216 
-221 QQAQAANS
+221 NS

-234 YNELRQE
+234 YSELKLE
-241 MRTQQHKIELLEQ
+241 LKTTQHKLELLEQ
-254 KLMELSQNYQF
+254 KILELSQNYQF

-271 EAKGVFQLRT
+271 EAKGIFQLRT

-286 DVDESHILDL
+286 DVNEAHILEL
-296 IKKANYEL
+296 IKKANYQL

-310 NPDVIFEFALK
+310 NPDVIFEFALQ
-321 EMAGSI
+321 EMASSI
-327 NTAIPLFAKV
+327 NTGIPLFAKI
-337 ENGDPVITVLVS
+337 ENGDPVVTVLVS

-358 GMKIAVLKKDVVLV
+358 GTKIAVLKKDVILI

-385 FAAQVFGIKVQKVQN
+385 FAAQVFGIKVEKVQN
-400 FSEVIGICR
+400 FSEVVGLCR
-409 KATEAGKSVL
+409 KAVEAGKSVL

-427 YTDETKKFVETLKR
+427 FSDETKKFVETLNR

-447 VLSTLSAIHSELYN
+447 VLCTLSAIHSELYN

-521 LMAGLF
+521 LMSGLF

>member
-54 ERSYEKKAKV
+54 ERSFEKKAKV
-64 DKVLNNDQKEAL
+64 DKVLNNEQKEAF
-76 YQKSA
+76 YQKPA
-81 SSIKETITKYNGQQS
+81 AAIKESITKYNNNEVQG
-96 APAQTSAPGYGTMGL
+96 AGGYGSLGL
-111 NKVVNTLAKGS
+111 NKVVNTLQKGQ
-122 ASLGDVRTKA
+122 ASLGDFTNKT

-142 FLTDGEDSGFDSDSG
+142 FLTTGEEESNFDIDSADEET
-157 DDQPIRPVRQS
+157 PVTFKVNNNN
-168 APRPA
+168 
-173 QQQSRGK
+173 RGK
-180 YSEPPQ
+180 YSEPP
-186 EQAVPRMAR
+186 
-195 PAPQPVRE
+195 APQRE
-203 QRYEEEEVAPARR
+203 QIQVRRDRPVEDSVDINPRRESQAQPQAPA
-216 EAPAP
+216 
-221 QQAQAANS
+221 QSS

-234 YNELRQE
+234 YNELKQE
-241 MRTQQHKIELLEQ
+241 LRTTQHRMELLEQ
-254 KLMELSQNYQF
+254 KLLEMSQNYQF

-271 EAKGVFQLRT
+271 EAKGIFQLRT

-286 DVDESHILDL
+286 DVDEAHILEL

-304 SKEDLE
+304 SKADLE

-321 EMAGSI
+321 EMASSI
-327 NTAIPLFAKV
+327 NTGIPLFAKI
-337 ENGDPVITVLVS
+337 ENGDPVVSVLVS

-358 GMKIAVLKKDVVLV
+358 GTKIAVLKKDVVLI

-385 FAAQVFGIKVQKVQN
+385 FAAQVFGIKVEKVQN
-400 FSEVIGICR
+400 FSEVVGLCR
-409 KATEAGKSVL
+409 KAVEAGKSVL

-447 VLSTLSAIHSELYN
+447 VLCTLSAIHSELYN

>member
-19 KLELGPDAIILK
+19 KFELGPDAIILK
-31 TITNNGLKGAFK
+31 TVTNNGIKGAFK

-54 ERSYEKKAKV
+54 QSNYEKKAKV
-64 DKVLNNDQKEAL
+64 DKVLNPEQKEAF

-81 SSIKETITKYNGQQS
+81 SSIKDSIQQYS
-96 APAQTSAPGYGTMGL
+96 NDKQPNAQGGYGSLGL
-111 NKVVNTLAKGS
+111 NKAVNTLTAGT
-122 ASLGDVRTKA
+122 ASLADLTKKT
-132 SSMIK
+132 SNIIK

-142 FLTDGEDSGFDSDSG
+142 FLTTDESENFSDSE
-157 DDQPIRPVRQS
+157 DDERPPKVTYQKPVRPQPKAAAS
-168 APRPA
+168 SQNA
-173 QQQSRGK
+173 GK
-180 YSEPPQ
+180 YSEPP
-186 EQAVPRMAR
+186 
-195 PAPQPVRE
+195 
-203 QRYEEEEVAPARR
+203 RR
-216 EAPAP
+216 EEGEAPRAR
-221 QQAQAANS
+221 QAEASPVPNTQNQ

-241 MRTQQHKIELLEQ
+241 IRTQQHKIELLEK
-254 KLMELSQNYQF
+254 KLMELSSNYQF
-265 NQKHLN
+265 NQKHLS
-271 EAKGVFQLRT
+271 EAKGIFQLRT

-286 DVDESHILDL
+286 DVDESHILDI

-310 NPDVIFEFALK
+310 NPDIIFEFALK
-321 EMAGSI
+321 DMASTI
-327 NTAIPLFAKV
+327 NTAIPLFAKI
-337 ENGDPVITVLVS
+337 ENGEPVVTVLVS

-358 GMKIAVLKKDVVLV
+358 GMKIAVLKKDVIVV
-372 QYSQDAQNNASTD
+372 QYSQDAQNSASTD
-385 FAAQVFGIKVQKVQN
+385 FAAQVFGIKVDKVQN
-400 FSEVIGICR
+400 FSELIGLTR
-409 KATEAGKSVL
+409 KAVEAGKSVL
-419 VDVRLNSK
+419 VDVRLNGK
-427 YTDETKKFVETLKR
+427 YSDETKKFIDTLRR
-441 GFQHVE
+441 GFHHVE
-447 VLSTLSAIHSELYN
+447 VLCTLSAIHSELYN
-461 RKIIARYKDVVDGV
+461 RKIIARYKDIVDGV

>member
-13 EALKAV
+13 EALKQV
-19 KLELGPDAIILK
+19 KVELGPDAIILK

-54 ERSYEKKAKV
+54 ERSFEKKAKV
-64 DKVLNNDQKEAL
+64 DKVLNTEQKEAF
-76 YQKSA
+76 YQKPA
-81 SSIKETITKYNGQQS
+81 STIKETITKYNGQE
-96 APAQTSAPGYGTMGL
+96 AQGSGQAGYGSMGL

-122 ASLGDVRTKA
+122 AGLADMTTKTSSL
-132 SSMIK
+132 IK
-137 NSLDD
+137 SSLDD
-142 FLTDGEDSGFDSDSG
+142 FLTDGDDSGFDIDSA
-157 DDQPIRPVRQS
+157 DDTPAPVRPS
-168 APRPA
+168 N
-173 QQQSRGK
+173 RGK
-180 YSEPPQ
+180 YAEPPQ
-186 EQAVPRMAR
+186 SREPARPVQQARPQQQR
-195 PAPQPVRE
+195 PAPQQQMTEDTVEITRNPLRE
-203 QRYEEEEVAPARR
+203 PQAPA
-216 EAPAP
+216 APAG
-221 QQAQAANS
+221 S
-229 VSREA
+229 TVSREA
-234 YNELRQE
+234 YNELKQE
-241 MRTQQHKIELLEQ
+241 LRTTQHKMELLEQ
-254 KLMELSQNYQF
+254 KIMELSQNYQF

-271 EAKGVFQLRT
+271 EAKGIFQLRT

-286 DVDESHILDL
+286 DVDEAHILEL

-310 NPDVIFEFALK
+310 NPDVIFEFALQ
-321 EMAGSI
+321 EMASSI
-327 NTAIPLFAKV
+327 NTAIPLFAKI
-337 ENGDPVITVLVS
+337 ETGEPVVTVLVS

-358 GMKIAVLKKDVVLV
+358 GTKIAVLKKDVVLI

-385 FAAQVFGIKVQKVQN
+385 FAAQVFGIKVEKVQN
-400 FSEVIGICR
+400 FSEVVGLSR
-409 KATEAGKSVL
+409 KAVEAGKSVL

-447 VLSTLSAIHSELYN
+447 VLCTLSAIHSELYN
-461 RKIIARYKDVVDGV
+461 RKIIARYKEIVDGV

-480 DLCMNFGALF
+480 DLCMNFGAIF

-521 LMAGLF
+521 LMSGLF

>member
-13 EALKAV
+13 EALKQV
-19 KLELGPDAIILK
+19 KVELGPDAIILK

-54 ERSYEKKAKV
+54 QTNYEKKAKV
-64 DKVLNNDQKEAL
+64 DKVLNNDQKEAF
-76 YQKSA
+76 YQKPA
-81 SSIKETITKYNGQQS
+81 NQIKDTISKYNGQESQGS
-96 APAQTSAPGYGTMGL
+96 GNGYGNIGL
-111 NKVVNTLAKGS
+111 NRVVNTISKSGLSDLTSK
-122 ASLGDVRTKA
+122 T

-142 FLTDGEDSGFDSDSG
+142 FLSDGEESAFDVDSA
-157 DDQPIRPVRQS
+157 DDTPVPAPKPQQPKN
-168 APRPA
+168 
-173 QQQSRGK
+173 RGK
-180 YSEPPQ
+180 YAEPPAETRAEVPKREPQ
-186 EQAVPRMAR
+186 QQAAPVQ
-195 PAPQPVRE
+195 PQP
-203 QRYEEEEVAPARR
+203 
-216 EAPAP
+216 
-221 QQAQAANS
+221 QQNS

-234 YNELRQE
+234 YNELKQE
-241 MRTQQHKIELLEQ
+241 LRTTQHKMELLEK

-286 DVDESHILDL
+286 DVDEAHILEI

-304 SKEDLE
+304 SKDDLE
-310 NPDVIFEFALK
+310 NPDVIFEFALQ
-321 EMAGSI
+321 EMASSI
-327 NTAIPLFAKV
+327 NTSIPLFAKI
-337 ENGDPVITVLVS
+337 ENNDPVVTVLIS

-358 GMKIAVLKKDVVLV
+358 GTKIAVLKKDVVLV
-372 QYSQDAQNNASTD
+372 QFSQDAQNNASTD
-385 FAAQVFGIKVQKVQN
+385 FAAQVFGIKVHKVQN
-400 FSEVIGICR
+400 YSEVVGLCR

-419 VDVRLNSK
+419 VDVRLNGK
-427 YTDETKKFVETLKR
+427 HTDETKKFVETLKR

-447 VLSTLSAIHSELYN
+447 VLCTLSAIHSELYN
-461 RKIIARYKDVVDGV
+461 RKIIARYKEVVDGV